1 MIHKKY
7 GIVFLFS
14 TTYSL
19 LVYQSNVPISEV
31 TLSGL
36 HLVNEISPE
45 FSGDLGACVRI
56 NYKRLAPT
64 TSQAIFTRIFSLGYP
79 DLGDVPFI
87 WIGANYPGSWLGI
100 GTKSHNTYS
109 SNWVIRELPNNYI
122 IWSASTWHHICLS
135 FSKLRTF
142 VTFVKVPCFSTLDSI
157 EAFEH
162 VVI

>member
-1 MIHKKY
+1 MLLLYQNY

-36 HLVNEISPE
+36 HLINEISPSTE

-64 TSQAIFTRIFSLGYP
+64 TSQAISTRVFSLGYP

-87 WIGANYPGSWLGI
+87 WIGANYPGSWLGV
-100 GTKSHNTYS
+100 GTKNAYS
-109 SNWVIRELPNNYI
+109 SSWVIRELPNDYI
-122 IWSASTWHHICLS
+122 IWSTSTWHHICLS

-142 VTFVKVPCFSTLDSI
+142 VTFVKVP
-157 EAFEH
+157 
-162 VVI
+162 